1 MQISYLL
8 VTFLQDILQLNLKLM
23 ITLLAKIGVYRFKPE
38 LLSHA
43 HKWCQNNVAYAL
55 DTCDFVIVANT
66 NLQKQY
72 VDAFVKIAKDKGAD
86 YEVRRLNT
94 SFGSVHNVPDAT
106 IERMRRIFEDYS
118 GETVVQ

>member
-1 MQISYLL
+1 
-8 VTFLQDILQLNLKLM
+8 M
-23 ITLLAKIGVYRFKPE
+23 IILLAKIGVYRFKPE

-43 HKWCQNNVAYAL
+43 HKWCQNNVANAL

-66 NLQKQY
+66 NLQKQH